1 MKSLDISYNNVSDTA
16 AFYLSV
22 LIREN
27 VSLEYLNM
35 NQCTISGKGN
45 DMIVNAAADIA
56 CLQCIMEDEI
66 ILQDVNIALVSNSV
80 ILTASLSNHPDTKKF
95 NMKPLCYINFT
106 RCHITEE
113 LSRHVGSS
121 LSSEKIAYLMFSNC
135 GLIEGSLLISLESNK
150 EY

>member
-1 MKSLDISYNNVSDTA
+1 MIYTA
-16 AFYLSV
+16 AYYLSV
-22 LIREN
+22 LIRKN
-27 VSLEYLNM
+27 VSLENLNM

-56 CLQCIMEDEI
+56 CLQCSMEDE

-106 RCHITEE
+106 RCYITEE
-113 LSRHVGSS
+113 LSRHVGSA
-121 LSSEKIAYLMFSNC
+121 LSSEKIVYLMFSNC
-135 GLIEGSLLISLESNK
+135 GLIKGSLLITLEATKSVNSLH
-150 EY
+150 